1 MKNKSLFLAVFFA
14 LSLVIIRI
22 YFTKSIFYPFLI
34 WNLFLAYIPLIISK
48 LIIFNDSKLTTAIL
62 LPIWLLF
69 LPNAPYIVTDLL
81 HLIHNKSAM
90 SIWYDALLITTF
102 AIIGMYYFYQSI
114 YILQNYF
121 KAFIQDKI
129 IWFLIVITLFLSSF
143 GVYLGRFLRWNSWD
157 ILHQPKNVINDIL
170 IRFSNP
176 MQHPRTW
183 LVTLGFGLLFL
194 LGYVMYRWKNK
205 YLHI

>member
-1 MKNKSLFLAVFFA
+1 MKNESLFLVIFFA

-22 YFTKSIFYPFLI
+22 YFAKSIFYSFLI

-48 LIIFNDSKLTTAIL
+48 LIIFSDSKLTTAIL

-81 HLIHNKSAM
+81 HLTHNKSAI

-102 AIIGMYYFYQSI
+102 AIIGMHYFYQSI

-121 KAFIQDKI
+121 
-129 IWFLIVITLFLSSF
+129 
-143 GVYLGRFLRWNSWD
+143 N
-157 ILHQPKNVINDIL
+157 PKNSYIFYYKAKLPTIIENTQNL
-170 IRFSNP
+170 FSSK
-176 MQHPRTW
+176 
-183 LVTLGFGLLFL
+183 
-194 LGYVMYRWKNK
+194 LGYNYFSK
-205 YLHI
+205 